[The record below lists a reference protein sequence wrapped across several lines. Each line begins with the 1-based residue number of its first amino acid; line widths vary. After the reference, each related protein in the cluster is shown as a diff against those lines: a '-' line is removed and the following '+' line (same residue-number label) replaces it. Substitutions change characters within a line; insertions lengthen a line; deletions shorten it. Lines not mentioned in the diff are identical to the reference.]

1 MRRAVPLLLSL
12 AALLAGCGERGEREA
27 LPPGRG
33 GPVLDGTRPLQRDA
47 LADLA
52 IRRARMGGQWLA
64 RNLRYDESFP
74 YWYLPRSNRIDV
86 SQYNEVRHAGT
97 TYSMFKVGGATGD
110 REILAGGERS
120 VEWIE
125 RNSLRLPGTRGR
137 GFVFEGEVKLGGQA
151 LAIVALMERRR
162 VTRDRRHDG
171 LIRDLAEFMLSS
183 EVRGQRGRMYPRYV
197 VAGGEFRLD
206 PPSDYYPGEALLA
219 LTRLAQQF
227 PREDYEADANRVAQY
242 LVHRRDG
249 DIPRAGRVPREDQWL
264 TLSLAELYR
273 LTPDPDYRTVVYL
286 QAQSMI
292 DNQHRPPDPP
302 SLIGA
307 SDERSPVNYTSTATK
322 GEALASAWALSR
334 FSHDAAREPRLAL
347 AAQRNAQF
355 AMRVQYT
362 PANTRN
368 FPRPAGV
375 NGAWAQD
382 PVVPNVRM
390 DFVQHNVSALTD
402 TERVMRRGDLPIAR
416 PLPGDG

>member
-1 MRRAVPLLLSL
+1 MRRIVPLVLLL
-12 AALLAGCGERGEREA
+12 AALLAGCGAEPEA
-27 LPPGRG
+27 LPPGSG
-33 GPVLDGTRPLQRDA
+33 GPVLDGARPVQREA

-52 IRRARMGGQWLA
+52 IQRARLGGQWLA

-74 YWYLPRSNRIDV
+74 YWYLPRTNQIDV
-86 SQYNEVRHAGT
+86 GDYNEVRHAGT
-97 TYSMFKVGGATGD
+97 TYSMFKVGGATAD
-110 REILAGGERS
+110 AEILAGGERT
-120 VEWIE
+120 VEWID

-137 GFVFEGEVKLGGQA
+137 AFVFEGEVKLGGQA

-162 VTRDRRHDG
+162 VTRDRRHDA
-171 LIRDLAEFMLSS
+171 LIRDLADFMLSS
-183 EVRGQRGRMYPRYV
+183 EVRGQPGRMHPRYIV
-197 VAGGEFRLD
+197 SSGEFRLN

-227 PREDYEADANRVAQY
+227 PRETYKADANRVAQY

-249 DIPRAGRVPREDQWL
+249 DIPRLGEVPREDHWL
-264 TLSLAELYR
+264 TLALSELYR
-273 LTPDPDYRTVVYL
+273 LTPDPDYRTVAYL

-302 SLIGA
+302 PLIGA
-307 SDERSPVNYTSTATK
+307 SDDRSPVNYTSTATK
-322 GEALASAWALSR
+322 GEALASAWALAR
-334 FSHDAAREPRLAL
+334 FSRDTARETRLAL
-347 AAQRNAQF
+347 AAHRTAQF

-362 PANTRN
+362 PANTRG
-368 FPRPAGV
+368 FPRPDGV

-402 TERVMRRGDLPIAR
+402 TERVMRLGDLPIAR